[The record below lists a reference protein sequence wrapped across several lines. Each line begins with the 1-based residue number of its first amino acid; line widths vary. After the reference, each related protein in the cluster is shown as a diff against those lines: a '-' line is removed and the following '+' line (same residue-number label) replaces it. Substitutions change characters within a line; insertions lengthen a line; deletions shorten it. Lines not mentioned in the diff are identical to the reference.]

1 MIICCPDYINT
12 AIRLLENSG
21 FNAYAVGGCIRDSVM
36 GRTPNDWDMTTSSTP
51 EETMKVFENYRVIPT
66 GIKHGTVT
74 VIIDSNPIEITTM
87 RIDGDYTDNRRPD
100 SVCFTSDII
109 KDLARRDF
117 TVNAMAYNHRDGLID
132 PFNGKED
139 IKAKIIRCVGNP
151 DKRFNED
158 ALRILRAL
166 RFASVLDFSID
177 NETDK
182 SIFRNLHLINNVA
195 NERIRVELLKLL
207 QGTGVEKIL
216 TDYKDIIFSIIPEL
230 RETDGLPQNNKYHI
244 YDVWTHT
251 VKVVSGVRNTP
262 LLRISA
268 LLHDIGKPCCLR
280 IDSDGTTHFKGHA
293 KKGSDIAD
301 SILRRL
307 KFSNKEIDDITT
319 LILLH
324 DDYPDGDKHKVAKYC
339 SEYSFDILRLALE
352 LMRGDA
358 SGKSPDVR
366 AELMKSY
373 DKAESQ
379 IDEIEASNMCL
390 QITDLEING
399 NDLIKL
405 GCHGKD
411 IGTVLNTLLT
421 MVIDEKIINNKDVLI
436 KKAKSLKKF

>member
-51 EETMKVFENYRVIPT
+51 EETMKVFGNYRVIPT

-139 IKAKIIRCVGNP
+139 IKTKIIRCVGNP

-177 NETDK
+177 DETDN

-216 TDYKDIIFSIIPEL
+216 TEYKDIIFSIIPEL

-293 KKGSDIAD
+293 EKGSDIAD

-307 KFSNKEIDDITT
+307 KFSNKEIGEITT

-358 SGKSPDVR
+358 SGKSPVVR

-379 IDEIEASNMCL
+379 INEIEASNMCL

-405 GCHGKD
+405 GYHGKD

>member
-51 EETMKVFENYRVIPT
+51 EETIKVFGNYRVIPT

-139 IKAKIIRCVGNP
+139 IKARIIRCVGNP

-166 RFASVLDFSID
+166 RFASVLNFSID

-251 VKVVSGVRNTP
+251 VKVVSGVRNTQ
-262 LLRISA
+262 LLRMSA
-268 LLHDIGKPCCLR
+268 LLHDIGKPCCLK

-293 KKGSDIAD
+293 EKGSDIAD

-307 KFSNKEIDDITT
+307 KFSNKEIDEITT

-366 AELMKSY
+366 VNLMKSY

-405 GCHGKD
+405 GYHGKD
-411 IGTVLNTLLT
+411 IGTVLSTLLT